1 MINIL
6 DTVIFED
13 CYIPD
18 DDELELEGSYTLD
31 GTPVSLD
38 DPKN

>member
-18 DDELELEGSYTLD
+18 DDELELEGVYSLD
-31 GTPVSLD
+31 GTPVSVED
-38 DPKN
+38 MNA